1 MRRMKFPKV
10 AYLPFGK
17 CSAVSAGYAK
27 RNEVQRSMS
36 CGNFEFFYGNTAQ
49 ALNGVALIIQFR
61 STFVIQTKSSA
72 LPALLLVLYVIA
84 VK

>member
-1 MRRMKFPKV
+1 MVVYLAFFGLIILIAAAAVVLGTPAVEEGTPPEKTDLRRMKFPKV

-36 CGNFEFFYGNTAQ
+36 CGNFEFF
-49 ALNGVALIIQFR
+49 
-61 STFVIQTKSSA
+61 
-72 LPALLLVLYVIA
+72 
-84 VK
+84 